1 MKLIFLYGLP
11 GVGKLTVARELS
23 KLTGARIFHNHLVV
37 DLVNSVFEF
46 SSEPF
51 AELREAIWLAVFSKA
66 VAAELDCLIFTF
78 AFDRTVQKSFIGNV
92 RSVIEGNG
100 RGEVLFVQLTC
111 SHEELERRIA
121 DPSRK
126 KFAKLNSV
134 TQFRE
139 LQESGVFVDP
149 GIPAAQLVVDTTQ
162 LPAIE
167 AAELIASKLELKRSR
182 S

>member
-46 SSEPF
+46 GSEPF
-51 AELREAIWLAVFSKA
+51 VELREAIWLAVFSKA

-78 AFDRTVQKSFIGNV
+78 AFDRTVQKSFIGSV

-100 RGEVLFVQLTC
+100 HGEVLFVQLTC
-111 SHEELERRIA
+111 SPEELERRIA

-139 LQESGVFVDP
+139 LQESGAFVDP
-149 GIPAAQLVVDTTQ
+149 GIPAGQLVVDTTQ
-162 LPAIE
+162 LPAVE